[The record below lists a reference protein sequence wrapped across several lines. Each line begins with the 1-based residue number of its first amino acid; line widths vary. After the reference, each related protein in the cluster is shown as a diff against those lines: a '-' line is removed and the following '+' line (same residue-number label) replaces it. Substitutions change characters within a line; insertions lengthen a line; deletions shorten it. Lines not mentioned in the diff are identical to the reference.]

1 MANWDYSPT
10 ARHRSFTPVSLLGH
24 YLEAEVGI
32 GPFRRGFR
40 AKITQLARLLKYL
53 T

>member
-1 MANWDYSPT
+1 MPNWDCSPA

-32 GPFRRGFR
+32 ERFLLCLRG
-40 AKITQLARLLKYL
+40 
-53 T
+53 